1 MTRQKEGE
9 TRMSV
14 KYKIRDQTKLHF
26 VTFAVVEWVDVFTR
40 SMYKDAVVE
49 SLKFCQKHKGL
60 VVYAWCIMTN
70 HVHLIISSLDGFRQ
84 EDILRDL
91 KKHTSKQLIAKI
103 MENPQESRKNWMLW
117 LFKEAGRKNSN
128 NKNHQFWRQDNHPIE
143 LSTNQLMDQK
153 LTYIHN
159 NPVEAG
165 IVDEPESYLY
175 SSARDYS
182 GQRGLIEINFIE

>member
-1 MTRQKEGE
+1 
-9 TRMSV
+9 MSV

-70 HVHLIISSLDGFRQ
+70 HVHLINSSLDGFRQ
-84 EDILRDL
+84 EDNLRDL

-128 NKNHQFWRQDNHPIE
+128 NKNYQFWRQDNHPIE

-153 LTYIHN
+153 LAYIHN

-175 SSARDYS
+175 SSARDYA
-182 GQRGLIEINFIE
+182 GRAGLNEINFIE